1 MSLVR
6 VVEIHAFKLLKVI
19 LPVFL
24 RFLPWHLTVD
34 ILLRDD
40 LTKRDL
46 LADDLRVRFTRITCA
61 GVPSAIT
68 VDRVTKSIKLFQ
80 LIFRDILIL
89 YICFL
94 LVFIV
99 VNEFLEQFLVVL
111 AMLRVTNVRLLRLM
125 VKCED
130 LLLARHEW

>member
-6 VVEIHAFKLLKVI
+6 VEIHAFELLKVI

-46 LADDLRVRFTRITCA
+46 LADDLRVCFTGIASA

-68 VDRVTKSIKLFQ
+68 AERVTKSIKFFQ
-80 LIFRDILIL
+80 LIF
-89 YICFL
+89 
-94 LVFIV
+94 
-99 VNEFLEQFLVVL
+99 
-111 AMLRVTNVRLLRLM
+111 
-125 VKCED
+125 
-130 LLLARHEW
+130 